1 MHARVATYGYTGDP
15 HEIAKAAHEGM
26 LPIFREQ
33 SGFRA
38 YSLAEMGGEVVSL
51 SVWDSAED
59 ADAASRLAAGWI
71 AQNLAGALD
80 LREARMGE
88 LLMSTTLDVVP

>member
-15 HEIAKAAHEGM
+15 HEIAKAAQEGM

-38 YSLAEMGGEVVSL
+38 YSIADMGGEIVSL

-59 ADAASRLAAGWI
+59 ADAANRKAADWV
-71 AQNLAGALD
+71 AQNPAGSLE
-80 LREARMGE
+80 LKEARMGE
-88 LLMSTTLDVVP
+88 LLLSTTLDVVP